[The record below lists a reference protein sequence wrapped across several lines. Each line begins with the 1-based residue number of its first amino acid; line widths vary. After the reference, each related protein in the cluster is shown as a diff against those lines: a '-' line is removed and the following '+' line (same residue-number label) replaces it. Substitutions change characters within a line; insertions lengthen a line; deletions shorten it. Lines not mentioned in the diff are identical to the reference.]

1 MNLSFYTDH
10 LIGSPLAYA
19 SEEYASKAW
28 MRFDDIPGL
37 QTPAIKRIRGSA
49 SVVDCGKKTCI
60 IRETGTQNQLEESYD
75 YLIASS
81 GLQRTWPS
89 APRSLT
95 REDYLSEATTHIDK
109 VNNAKDGVVIIG
121 GGM

>member
-1 MNLSFYTDH
+1 
-10 LIGSPLAYA
+10 
-19 SEEYASKAW
+19 

-37 QTPAIKRIRGSA
+37 ETPAIKRIQGSA
-49 SVVDCGKKTCI
+49 TVVDCGKKTCI
-60 IRETGTQNQLEESYD
+60 IREAGTQNQLEESYD

-95 REDYLSEATTHIDK
+95 RDDYLSEAATHINRIKD
-109 VNNAKDGVVIIG
+109 AGDGVVIIG
-121 GGM
+121 GGKSSLSCYPSGWTAINTS